1 VTEIGQNL
9 LDRKRKTRDL
19 GSRGVAKE
27 LACLLQAQTA
37 THWATF
43 KHSGFRSPFFL
54 WQTRLNRVLEEDKE
68 TVEALKDR
76 IAELEK
82 DIETQR
88 DTILAQSA
96 VNERFLQYFENVAE
110 CIQYYDEF
118 VNELD
123 SRLHQVETRVFSS
136 ASEAKPSF
144 KERSY

>member
-1 VTEIGQNL
+1 
-9 LDRKRKTRDL
+9 
-19 GSRGVAKE
+19 
-27 LACLLQAQTA
+27 
-37 THWATF
+37 
-43 KHSGFRSPFFL
+43 
-54 WQTRLNRVLEEDKE
+54 VLEEDKE